1 MHPVRI
7 TAVLSAL
14 RLGGAE
20 RQLCLLA
27 GELAATGHAVTLLP
41 RRSLAAPEIPIP
53 AGVHLAQAPESAG
66 RDCAWHAPLCLLA
79 RRGAWRAAIL
89 ETRPDVVLGFGH
101 PVNLHILMA
110 LARSGVPVV
119 VSERSD
125 PRFRSLSWRWRLLRR
140 LYYPG
145 AAKVVLA
152 AAEALDWARAM
163 RPTWDVRAVDNPV
176 WPPHE
181 PQELEQCPAPAWLRP
196 PCVVALG
203 RLAPEKG
210 FDLLLRAFA
219 PLAQEF
225 PDWRLYIVGE
235 GGERPR
241 LEGMVRELGL
251 EDRALLPGAVF
262 PAWGVL
268 RRAQVF
274 ALSSRVEGFPN
285 ALLEA
290 MARGVACL
298 AVDCPSGPGRIV
310 RHERDGLLAP
320 YGDPNAVT
328 ASMTAGLRRLL
339 ADPDLRQR
347 LGARAPDVLERFS
360 VARILPLWQEIIEQA
375 LTRKRGDAMARHET
389 GRTKPE
395 A

>member
-14 RLGGAE
+14 TLGGAE

-27 GELAATGHAVTLLP
+27 GELAFHGHAVTLLP
-41 RRSLAAPEIPIP
+41 RRCLPAPEIPIP
-53 AGVHLAQAPESAG
+53 AGVHLAQAPEGAS
-66 RDCAWHAPLCLLA
+66 RDCAWHAPLCQLA
-79 RRGAWRAAIL
+79 RRKAWRTAIL

-101 PVNLHILMA
+101 PVNLHTLMA
-110 LARSGVPVV
+110 LAGSGVPVI

-125 PRFRSLSWRWRLLRR
+125 PRHRALSWRWRLLRR

-152 AAEALDWARAM
+152 AAAALDWARAM
-163 RPTWDVRAVDNPV
+163 RPAWDVCAVDNPA
-176 WPPHE
+176 WPPPPCE
-181 PQELEQCPAPAWLRP
+181 RRPTPDWLRP

-219 PLAQEF
+219 PLAREF

-251 EDRALLPGAVF
+251 EGRALLPGAVF

-290 MARGVACL
+290 MACGVACL
-298 AVDCPSGPGRIV
+298 AVDCPSGPGRIL
-310 RHERDGLLAP
+310 RHERDGLLTP
-320 YGDPNAVT
+320 FGDPHAVT

-347 LGARAPDVLERFS
+347 LGARAPEVLERFS
-360 VARILPLWQEIIEQA
+360 VARILPLWQELIEQA
-375 LTRKRGDAMARHET
+375 LMRQRGGATRNPK
-389 GRTKPE
+389 GRT
-395 A
+395 